1 MGLLVVY
8 VRRERLRHVVDCVLY
23 LVEVL
28 VDAIE
33 PTTNER
39 VVVGIFLP
47 GSFDEGSRE
56 TRRYDGERPDRG
68 YDDRFTH
75 GRSSPRT

>member
-8 VRRERLRHVVDCVLY
+8 VRRERFRHVVDCVLY

-47 GSFDEGSRE
+47 GSFDEGRWE

-68 YDDRFTH
+68 DDDRFRH
-75 GRSSPRT
+75 GKSSPRT

>member
-1 MGLLVVY
+1 MRLLVVY
-8 VRRERLRHVVDCVLY
+8 VRRERLRHVVDCVLD

-39 VVVGIFLP
+39 VIVGIFP
-47 GSFDEGSRE
+47 SGSFDEGRRE

-68 YDDRFTH
+68 DDDRFRH